1 MQRQGNAMAYSSA
14 MYAFF
19 FDGVFTHVQKVNT
32 TYGYFDVDFEAWMES
47 VPSRLTNAF
56 INYF

>member
-1 MQRQGNAMAYSSA
+1 MAYSSA